1 MKFKTARTLKCLS
14 LVQFFVLTV
23 LFFYTDKV
31 IAQTVTNVFP
41 TRVTTSSKITIIGT
55 GFTTANINNIYIVGI
70 NIGSRTLVSSTEV
83 TCIVTRN
90 NTGISGDNNGTL
102 TMSGATID
110 SGVDTSFEYVGPS
123 SKSVTNSSTYRVLEV
138 YTNWDQNND
147 GIGFWKSSDFN
158 SGDTSTWPNDSHE
171 LLGFKMNY
179 GSNDI
184 IFSTGVNDALLETE
198 LASLGVDVSAT
209 STEYVSQDFKA
220 YSTNG
225 VSGKPNSNNYMGFAD
240 KIDGSTGSI
249 VLNNAV
255 RKTVYDVIIDGD
267 KGLDLGTGIANFN
280 SQADIRFYSGNGDI
294 GAVNDGTPDLLI
306 TQIAQPGGSDV
317 YYYADV
323 DGNVVGRPI
332 KLAFVNNNNNRLY
345 QWKVDFY
352 RLDYSSGSTFE
363 TAIPTTASFG
373 NGQTRGFRMAA
384 FNLEDFGI
392 DGSSSGD
399 IEDIDNINMG
409 AGGSSDMA
417 FIAYNKAAFDI
428 KSPIINESPISRFV
442 CRLPTIS
449 SLVFNVDGYVEA
461 PTSDTKE
468 TIHYKWFKNN
478 IDLLNDDSNTL
489 TVEAGLTEAD
499 LVDVS
504 YRVRVENGYGALD
517 IPFTINKGGTPSYWD
532 GSNWVLPTI
541 YNDIIINDE
550 DRHLIFSDDYNE
562 TIDLVG
568 CDCVVPAGKSVII
581 PSESTL
587 TLYNEITVEPAI
599 PAGFD
604 GDGNATNALPA
615 GSFILENN
623 ASLVQINDVI
633 NSGEIKVERTVNNL
647 HAYDYVYWSSPVLN
661 FNISN
666 IPGDLKYEWH
676 TNDTNANGTLGN
688 WATASGTMP
697 IGRGFI
703 ARAPSATSFTTT
715 FSGLPN
721 NGNIPWTVYKTNSGT
736 QDANDKH
743 WNLTGN
749 PYPSALNANKF
760 LADNTTIEGSVYVWM
775 HNVEVSVVENQPFYE
790 NFAVNYGNQYVTWN
804 HLGGSDPSDDFDG
817 NIASGQAFF
826 VQVLEGSAGTS
837 STINFTNDMR
847 YDINENSFNNS
858 QFYRSSN
865 EEEQSIESEKQLVWL
880 SLANENNTASST
892 LIGYADGATE
902 GKDRLFDAYTNNTG
916 LNLYSLTSLNE
927 KLAIQG
933 LPLPF
938 IETNTVPLGYNLTEN
953 GIYKIAIGN
962 VKGSLFVDQGQ
973 SIYIEDTYSGV
984 IHNLRASPYTFLG
997 EEGVSNDRFVLRY
1010 TSSSLST
1017 SDINNSNTFAYIKD
1031 GMLNVKSESNIKA
1044 ITVYDL
1050 NGKEV
1055 VFYKSKGQIRNI
1067 NQSFQFSKGLYLVS
1081 ITLEGNI
1088 LVTKKIIN

>member
-23 LFFYTDKV
+23 LFFYTNKV

-123 SKSVTNSSTYRVLEV
+123 SKSVTNSSKYRVLEI

-171 LLGFKMNY
+171 LLGFKMND

-240 KIDGSTGSI
+240 KIDGSIGSI

-399 IEDIDNINMG
+399 IEDIDNINHRECIG
-409 AGGSSDMA
+409 L
-417 FIAYNKAAFDI
+417 FW
-428 KSPIINESPISRFV
+428 
-442 CRLPTIS
+442 
-449 SLVFNVDGYVEA
+449 SLVV
-461 PTSDTKE
+461 
-468 TIHYKWFKNN
+468 
-478 IDLLNDDSNTL
+478 
-489 TVEAGLTEAD
+489 
-499 LVDVS
+499 
-504 YRVRVENGYGALD
+504 
-517 IPFTINKGGTPSYWD
+517 
-532 GSNWVLPTI
+532 
-541 YNDIIINDE
+541 
-550 DRHLIFSDDYNE
+550 
-562 TIDLVG
+562 
-568 CDCVVPAGKSVII
+568 
-581 PSESTL
+581 
-587 TLYNEITVEPAI
+587 
-599 PAGFD
+599 
-604 GDGNATNALPA
+604 
-615 GSFILENN
+615 
-623 ASLVQINDVI
+623 
-633 NSGEIKVERTVNNL
+633 
-647 HAYDYVYWSSPVLN
+647 
-661 FNISN
+661 
-666 IPGDLKYEWH
+666 
-676 TNDTNANGTLGN
+676 
-688 WATASGTMP
+688 
-697 IGRGFI
+697 
-703 ARAPSATSFTTT
+703 
-715 FSGLPN
+715 
-721 NGNIPWTVYKTNSGT
+721 
-736 QDANDKH
+736 
-743 WNLTGN
+743 
-749 PYPSALNANKF
+749 
-760 LADNTTIEGSVYVWM
+760 
-775 HNVEVSVVENQPFYE
+775 
-790 NFAVNYGNQYVTWN
+790 
-804 HLGGSDPSDDFDG
+804 
-817 NIASGQAFF
+817 
-826 VQVLEGSAGTS
+826 
-837 STINFTNDMR
+837 
-847 YDINENSFNNS
+847 
-858 QFYRSSN
+858 
-865 EEEQSIESEKQLVWL
+865 
-880 SLANENNTASST
+880 
-892 LIGYADGATE
+892 
-902 GKDRLFDAYTNNTG
+902 
-916 LNLYSLTSLNE
+916 
-927 KLAIQG
+927 
-933 LPLPF
+933 
-938 IETNTVPLGYNLTEN
+938 
-953 GIYKIAIGN
+953 
-962 VKGSLFVDQGQ
+962 
-973 SIYIEDTYSGV
+973 
-984 IHNLRASPYTFLG
+984 
-997 EEGVSNDRFVLRY
+997 
-1010 TSSSLST
+1010 
-1017 SDINNSNTFAYIKD
+1017 
-1031 GMLNVKSESNIKA
+1031 
-1044 ITVYDL
+1044 
-1050 NGKEV
+1050 
-1055 VFYKSKGQIRNI
+1055 
-1067 NQSFQFSKGLYLVS
+1067 
-1081 ITLEGNI
+1081 
-1088 LVTKKIIN
+1088 

>member
-1 MKFKTARTLKCLS
+1 MKFKTTRTLKCLS
-14 LVQFFVLTV
+14 LVQFFVLTI
-23 LFFYTDKV
+23 LCFNANT
-31 IAQTVTNVFP
+31 ATSQTVTNVFP
-41 TRVTTSSKITIIGT
+41 TRVTTSSEVTIIGT
-55 GFTTANINNIYIVGI
+55 GFTSGLASSISLPNIS
-70 NIGSRTLVSSTEV
+70 IGSKTFVSSTEMTFV
-83 TCIVTRN
+83 ITRS
-90 NTGISGDNNGTL
+90 NTEASGDTTSTL
-102 TMSGATID
+102 SIGSVTFD
-110 SGVDTSFEYVGPS
+110 SGVNRSFNYVGPS
-123 SKSVTNSSTYRVLEV
+123 SKSVTDSSTYRVREV
-138 YTNWDQNND
+138 YTTWDQNNN
-147 GIGFWKSSDFN
+147 GTGFWKSSDFV

-179 GSNDI
+179 GGNDI
-184 IFSTGVNDALLETE
+184 IFSAGVNDNLLETE

-225 VSGKPNSNNYMGFAD
+225 VSGKPNSNNYIGFAD
-240 KIDGSTGSI
+240 KIDGSTGTI
-249 VLNNAV
+249 VLNNTV
-255 RKTVYDVIIDGD
+255 RKTVYDVIIDGI
-267 KGLDLGTGIANFN
+267 KGLDMGTGIANFN
-280 SQADIRFYSGNGDI
+280 NQADIRFYSGNGDI
-294 GAVNDGTPDLLI
+294 GAVNDGVPDLLI

-323 DGNVVGRPI
+323 DGNVVGRPV
-332 KLAFVNNNNNRLY
+332 KLAFINNNNNRLY

-373 NGQTRGFRMAA
+373 NGQNRGFRMAA
-384 FNLEDFGI
+384 FSLEDFGI
-392 DGSSSGD
+392 DGSSNGD
-399 IEDIDNINMG
+399 ITDIDNINMG

-417 FIAYNKAAFDI
+417 FMAYNKAAFDI
-428 KSPIINESPISRFV
+428 KSPIINEAPISRFV

-449 SLVFNVDGYVEA
+449 DLIFNVDGNVEA

-468 TIHYKWFKNN
+468 TIHYRWFKNN

-489 TVEAGLTEAD
+489 TIEAGLTDAD
-499 LVDVS
+499 LVDVN
-504 YRVRVENGYGALD
+504 YRVRVENGYGAVD

-541 YNDIIINDE
+541 YNNITINDE

-562 TIDLVG
+562 TVDLVG
-568 CDCVVPAGKSVII
+568 CDCAVPAGKSVII
-581 PSESTL
+581 PSGSTI
-587 TLYNEITVEPAI
+587 TLYNEIMVESAI

-688 WATASGTMP
+688 WVTASGTMP

-703 ARAPSATSFTTT
+703 ARAPSTTSFTTT

-736 QDANDKH
+736 QDVNDKH
-743 WNLTGN
+743 WNLIGN

-760 LADNTTIEGSVYVWM
+760 LADNTTIEGSVYVWT
-775 HNVEVSVVENQPFYE
+775 HTQEASVIENQPYYE

-837 STINFTNDMR
+837 SSINFTNNMR
-847 YDINENSFNNS
+847 YDINENSFDNS

-865 EEEQSIESEKQLVWL
+865 QEEQLETEKQLIWL

-916 LNLYSLTSLNE
+916 LNLYSLTSQNE

-938 IETNTVPLGYNLTEN
+938 TETNTVPLGYNLTEN

-962 VKGSLFVDQGQ
+962 VKGSLFVDEGQ
-973 SIYIEDTYSGV
+973 SIYIEDTYTGV

-997 EEGVSNDRFVLRY
+997 EVGVSNDRFILRY

-1017 SDINNSNTFAYIKD
+1017 NDINNSNTFAYVKD
-1031 GMLNVKSESNIKA
+1031 GMLNVTSESDIKA

-1050 NGKEV
+1050 NGKEI

-1067 NQSFQFSKGLYLVS
+1067 NESFQFSKGLYLIS

>member
-1 MKFKTARTLKCLS
+1 MKFKTTRTLKCLS
-14 LVQFFVLTV
+14 LVQFFVLTI
-23 LFFYTDKV
+23 LCFNANT
-31 IAQTVTNVFP
+31 ATSQTVTNVFP
-41 TRVTTSSKITIIGT
+41 TRVTTSSEVTIIGT
-55 GFTTANINNIYIVGI
+55 GFTSGLASSISLPNIS
-70 NIGSRTLVSSTEV
+70 IGSKTFVSSTEMTFV
-83 TCIVTRN
+83 ITRS
-90 NTGISGDNNGTL
+90 NTEASGDTTSTL
-102 TMSGATID
+102 SIGSATFD
-110 SGVDTSFEYVGPS
+110 SGVNRSFNYVGPS
-123 SKSVTNSSTYRVLEV
+123 SKSVTDSSTYRVREV
-138 YTNWDQNND
+138 YTTWDQNNN
-147 GIGFWKSSDFN
+147 GTGFWKSSDFV

-179 GSNDI
+179 GGNDI
-184 IFSTGVNDALLETE
+184 IFSTGVNDNLLETE
-198 LASLGVDVSAT
+198 LASLGVDVSA
-209 STEYVSQDFKA
+209 SSNEYVSQDFKA

-225 VSGKPNSNNYMGFAD
+225 VSGKPNSNNYIGFAD
-240 KIDGSTGSI
+240 KIDGSTGTI
-249 VLNNAV
+249 VLNNTV
-255 RKTVYDVIIDGD
+255 RKTVYDVIIDGI
-267 KGLDLGTGIANFN
+267 KGLDMGTGIANFN
-280 SQADIRFYSGNGDI
+280 NQADIRFYSGNGDI
-294 GAVNDGTPDLLI
+294 GAVNDGVPDLLI

-323 DGNVVGRPI
+323 DGNVVGRPV
-332 KLAFVNNNNNRLY
+332 KLAFINNNNNRLY

-373 NGQTRGFRMAA
+373 NGQNRGFRMAA
-384 FNLEDFGI
+384 FSLEDFGI
-392 DGSSSGD
+392 DGSSNGD
-399 IEDIDNINMG
+399 ITDIDNINMG

-417 FIAYNKAAFDI
+417 FMAYNKAAFDI
-428 KSPIINESPISRFV
+428 KSPIINEAPISRFV

-449 SLVFNVDGYVEA
+449 DLIFDVDGNVEA

-468 TIHYKWFKNN
+468 TIHYRWFKNN

-489 TVEAGLTEAD
+489 TIEAGLTDAD
-499 LVDVS
+499 LVDVN
-504 YRVRVENGYGALD
+504 YRVRVENGYGAVD

-541 YNDIIINDE
+541 YNNITINDE

-562 TIDLVG
+562 TVDLVG
-568 CDCVVPAGKSVII
+568 CDCAVPAGKSVII
-581 PSESTL
+581 PSGSTI
-587 TLYNEITVEPAI
+587 TLYNEIMVESAI

-688 WATASGTMP
+688 WVTASGTMP

-703 ARAPSATSFTTT
+703 ARAPSTTSFTTT

-736 QDANDKH
+736 QDVNDKH
-743 WNLTGN
+743 WNLIGN

-760 LADNTTIEGSVYVWM
+760 LADNTTIEGSVYVWT
-775 HNVEVSVVENQPFYE
+775 HTQEASVIENQPYYE
-790 NFAVNYGNQYVTWN
+790 NFAVNYGHQYVTWN

-837 STINFTNDMR
+837 SSINFTNNMR
-847 YDINENSFNNS
+847 YDINENSFDNS

-865 EEEQSIESEKQLVWL
+865 QEEQLETEKQLIWL

-916 LNLYSLTSLNE
+916 LNLYSLTSQNE

-962 VKGSLFVDQGQ
+962 VKGSLFVDEGQ
-973 SIYIEDTYSGV
+973 SIYIEDTYTGV

-997 EEGVSNDRFVLRY
+997 EVGVSNDRFILRY

-1017 SDINNSNTFAYIKD
+1017 NDINNSNTFAYVKD
-1031 GMLNVKSESNIKA
+1031 GMLNVTSESDIKA

-1050 NGKEV
+1050 NGKEI
-1055 VFYKSKGQIRNI
+1055 VFYNSKGQIRNI
-1067 NQSFQFSKGLYLVS
+1067 NESFQFSKGLYLIS